1 MRQLV
6 GQLEPDSRQL
16 ACYSRWMELS
26 VVRPMA
32 RHEAQLIE
40 VEVATDSIFHDV
52 DALKTSRA
60 SGTYA

>member
-1 MRQLV
+1 
-6 GQLEPDSRQL
+6 
-16 ACYSRWMELS
+16 MELS